1 MEREVD
7 TIVRPAMMERP
18 MLDRLVLKERSMIRR
33 KVRDEG

>member
-1 MEREVD
+1 MEGEVD

-18 MLDRLVLKERSMIRR
+18 MLDRPVLKERSMIRR